1 MANNSWQLDFLE
13 KLVGASQGDARLATA
28 TLRPRKV
35 QVCFD
40 HSLMRQ
46 VDCWFDSDQLTG
58 SNIKQVFVIE
68 CITKRG
74 TDIDERAFRSE
85 FEQTGLTGE
94 FRFDGNSVLF
104 QYQWGID
111 PNIGFAI
118 HNAQTVGRLIG
129 WTHSVL
135 RLLFDHAE
143 RRHHVLVPTKSNET
157 AGPNYTVALEKYLED
172 LIVDHWD
179 SLPWAGELEYID
191 RQVTCGDIGNLD
203 ILAQDRV
210 TGEFVVIELKRDT
223 PERKVV
229 GQVSSYMGWISENR
243 ASGAVVR
250 GIIVARTSTEKLRTA
265 VLPHANIEIYEYQFV
280 VNLRSCE
287 QKQQPQSKE
296 AP

>member
-1 MANNSWQLDFLE
+1 MEKTWQLDFLE

-40 HSLMRQ
+40 HALMRQ
-46 VDCWFDSDQLTG
+46 VNCWFDSDQLTG

-74 TDIDERAFRSE
+74 ADIDERAFRSE
-85 FEQTGLTGE
+85 CEQTGLTGE
-94 FRFDGNSVLF
+94 FRFDGNGVLF

-111 PNIGFAI
+111 PNVGFAI

-157 AGPNYTVALEKYLED
+157 AGPNYSVALEKYLED
-172 LIVDHWD
+172 LIVDQWA
-179 SLPWAGELEYID
+179 SLPWASQLEYLD

-203 ILAQDRV
+203 ILARDRV
-210 TGEFVVIELKRDT
+210 SGDFVVIELKKDK
-223 PERKVV
+223 PERQVV
-229 GQVSSYMGWISENR
+229 GQLSSYMGWIGEHR
-243 ASGAVVR
+243 ASGVGVR
-250 GIIVARTSTEKLRTA
+250 GIIVAHTVTDKLRTA
-265 VLPHANIEIYEYQFV
+265 VLPHANIEVYEYQFAII
-280 VNLRSCE
+280 LRSCE
-287 QKQQPQSKE
+287 QQQQLHSKE
-296 AP
+296 AS